1 MQALKWIQSH
11 LIISILLSM
20 VIGLIIGR
28 LFDTSALRSSV
39 TLLSFLMVYPMMI
52 TLNFKSLKE
61 KGNIKLQVTTQLINF
76 VFAPLLAL
84 LFGLIFFSSNDNFKL
99 GILLIALLPTSGMT
113 VSWTVMAKGNV
124 KEAIRMIVIGLILGG
139 LLTPIYIN
147 LFMNQEA
154 SIPFLTI
161 ISQIALIVFL
171 PMFLGFITQMIL
183 INRYSL
189 DIFNTKIKPV
199 IPRFS
204 TFSLV
209 ILITLVMSLRARLI
223 LSQPDILITLIIP
236 IILGYLVMLGSIHF
250 VGKKLFNKED
260 RIALVNGTMIRNLSL
275 ALAIALTVFNTEGP
289 EIALI
294 IAVAYI
300 VQVQLAAWYVK
311 NEIKK
316 STKTATL

>member
-1 MQALKWIQSH
+1 MAALKWIQTH
-11 LIISILLSM
+11 LIVSILLSM
-20 VIGLIIGR
+20 IIGLVIGR
-28 LFDTSALRSSV
+28 LFDTSSLRSSV
-39 TLLSFLMVYPMMI
+39 SVLSFLMVYPMMV

-76 VFAPLLAL
+76 IFAPLLAI
-84 LFGLIFFSSNDNFKL
+84 LFGLLFFPSNDNFKL

-139 LLTPIYIN
+139 LLTPLYIN
-147 LFMNQEA
+147 FFMNQSA
-154 SIPFLTI
+154 NIPFMTI
-161 ISQIALIVFL
+161 ITQIGLIVFL
-171 PMFLGFITQMIL
+171 PMLLGFITQMIL
-183 INRYSL
+183 VNRYTFET
-189 DIFNTKIKPV
+189 FNTTIKPV
-199 IPRFS
+199 FPRFS

-223 LSQPDILITLIIP
+223 LSQPEILITILVP
-236 IILGYLVMLGSIHF
+236 IILGYLVMLGSIHLLAI
-250 VGKKLFNKED
+250 KLFNRED
-260 RIALVNGTMIRNLSL
+260 RIALINGTMIRNLSL

-300 VQVQLAAWYVK
+300 VQVQIAAWYVK

-316 STKTATL
+316 SLRMTTM